1 MTTSREDIAA
11 ALSTVSVVW
20 DGTPYLLDGRPTRPP
35 ALAVWQAFPDWVA
48 ATFLTR
54 CITERTWSVYVI
66 LPAADPD
73 AWASATDAA
82 LVAVRDALI
91 RVGSV
96 TRVEPVSL
104 VVADQSMSMPALNF
118 SLLTS

>member
-1 MTTSREDIAA
+1 MTTTRQDIAD
-11 ALSTVSVVW
+11 ALSTVTVDWNGS
-20 DGTPYLLDGRPTRPP
+20 PFQLDGQSVRPP

-48 ATFLTR
+48 ATWLTR
-54 CITERTWSVYVI
+54 CVTERQWSVYVI

-82 LVAVRDALI
+82 LDVVRSALI
-91 RVGSV
+91 KIGSV

-104 VVADQSMSMPALNF
+104 VVADQSTSMPALNF
-118 SLLTS
+118 SLITS

>member
-1 MTTSREDIAA
+1 MATSREDIAA
-11 ALSTVSVVW
+11 ALSGVVVTW
-20 DGTPYLLDGRPTRPP
+20 NGVAYPLDGQGIRPP

-48 ATFLTR
+48 AVWR
-54 CITERTWSVYVI
+54 SQCVVERTWSVYVI

-73 AWASATDAA
+73 AWATATDAA
-82 LVAVRDALI
+82 LKPVRDALI

-104 VVADQSMSMPALNF
+104 VVADQSSSMPALNF
-118 SLLTS
+118 TLLT

>member
-1 MTTSREDIAA
+1 
-11 ALSTVSVVW
+11 
-20 DGTPYLLDGRPTRPP
+20 
-35 ALAVWQAFPDWVA
+35 LAVWHAFPDWVA
-48 ATFLTR
+48 AVWLTR
-54 CITERTWSVYVI
+54 NITERTWSVYVI

-82 LVAVRDALI
+82 LDAVRNALI
-91 RVGSV
+91 RLGSV

>member
-1 MTTSREDIAA
+1 MSTSREDIAG
-11 ALSTVSVVW
+11 ALSTVSVTWNGVAY
-20 DGTPYLLDGRPTRPP
+20 PLDGQSIRPP
-35 ALAVWQAFPDWVA
+35 ALAVWQAFPDWVSA
-48 ATFLTR
+48 VWRTR
-54 CITERTWSVYVI
+54 CIVERTWSVYVI

-82 LVAVRDALI
+82 LDSVRDALI
-91 RVGSV
+91 HVGSV